1 MSGKVSMLMAAT
13 LVLAGFSSTGAVNQD
28 GKNGHFAPCP
38 GSPNCVST
46 EARDDIHTIAPISYS
61 TDMENAKAKLIG
73 VIRSMPRSKIVSER
87 INYISAE
94 FTSAI
99 FRFVDDVEFFI
110 DDDSKTIQFRSA
122 SRVGYSDMGVNRK
135 RMEEIRKRF
144 YLK

>member
-1 MSGKVSMLMAAT
+1 MSGKVSILMAAT
-13 LVLAGFSSTGAVNQD
+13 LVLAGFSGTGSVNED
-28 GKNGHFAPCP
+28 AKNGHFIPCP

-46 EARDDIHTIAPISYS
+46 EARDDIHRIAPISYNM
-61 TDMENAKAKLIG
+61 DFENARAKLIG
-73 VIRSMPRSKIVSER
+73 VIRSMPRAKIVSEK
-87 INYISAE
+87 NNSISAE

-110 DDDSKTIQFRSA
+110 DDNSKTIQFRSA

>member
-13 LVLAGFSSTGAVNQD
+13 LVLAGFSGTGAVKQD
-28 GKNGHFAPCP
+28 GKNGYFAPCP

-46 EARDDIHTIAPISYS
+46 EAHDDKHTIAPISY
-61 TDMENAKAKLIG
+61 TMDKDKAKARLIE
-73 VIRSMPRSKIVSER
+73 VIQTMPRSKIVSEKD
-87 INYISAE
+87 NYIYAE

-99 FRFVDDVEFFI
+99 FRFVDDVDFFI
-110 DDDSKTIQFRSA
+110 DETSKTIRFRSA